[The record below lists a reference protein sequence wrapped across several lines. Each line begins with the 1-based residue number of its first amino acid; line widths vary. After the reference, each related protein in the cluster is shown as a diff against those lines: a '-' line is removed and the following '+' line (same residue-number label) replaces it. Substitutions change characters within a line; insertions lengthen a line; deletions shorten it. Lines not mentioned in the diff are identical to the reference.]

1 MRFLPIAAVAAI
13 PLWLGIGATAKAD
26 LGGAD
31 ITGPSGQ
38 TTTGQSYAAR
48 CGLDKTDCTVSF
60 AGEKLVVNG
69 SGGILR
75 DQYINVVLKKECKQR
90 ALLMPWVTSCFAN
103 QLDWDFT
110 ITYRSSDGTTKAALI
125 SFMPRYLSTGATDRA
140 QDFERDLE
148 IWAQKV
154 LRPIGPSIEVR

>member
-1 MRFLPIAAVAAI
+1 MRFLPIAAIAAI
-13 PLWLGIGATAKAD
+13 PLSLGFGATAKAD

-69 SGGILR
+69 TGGIFR
-75 DQYINVVLKKECKQR
+75 DQYINVVLKKACKQR
-90 ALLMPWVTSCFAN
+90 ALLMPFVTSCFEN
-103 QLDWDFT
+103 QYDWDFT